1 MVFEVQLLEV
11 QLSDLTTF
19 RQDIRKYTMN
29 AVDSSFGDCLRPEEA
44 AEEGKQG
51 KPGTTQEMG
60 TQTETGE
67 EDGGDSEVVEEM
79 DELLGCDEDIG
90 RKLSANSRRRMKYA
104 VGRRDVIKEEDES
117 SESSILSES

>member
-1 MVFEVQLLEV
+1 MVFEVLLLEV

-60 TQTETGE
+60 TQTEIGE
-67 EDGGDSEVVEEM
+67 EDWGDSEVVEEM

-90 RKLSANSRRRMKYA
+90 QKLSANSRRRMKYA